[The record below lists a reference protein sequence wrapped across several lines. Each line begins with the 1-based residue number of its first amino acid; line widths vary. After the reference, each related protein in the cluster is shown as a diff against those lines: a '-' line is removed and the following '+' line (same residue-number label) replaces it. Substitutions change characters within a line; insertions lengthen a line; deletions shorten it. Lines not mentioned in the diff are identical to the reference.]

1 MTKKHGIAS
10 ERHRMAMHG
19 AERRQKSMK
28 MSWKSGELIEGVL
41 KRVGK
46 AWR

>member
-1 MTKKHGIAS
+1 
-10 ERHRMAMHG
+10 MHG

-46 AWR
+46 AWRWAKRVAQKGNEK